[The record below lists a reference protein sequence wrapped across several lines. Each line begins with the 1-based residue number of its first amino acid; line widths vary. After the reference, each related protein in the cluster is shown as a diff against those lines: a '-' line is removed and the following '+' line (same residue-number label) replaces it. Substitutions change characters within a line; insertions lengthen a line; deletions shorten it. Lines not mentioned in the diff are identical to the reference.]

1 MSSVM
6 KFSVVNAVV
15 LLLLIVLTGV
25 FYMKKSKEIA
35 VVNIDAIYNQSAAGD
50 MARKHRM
57 RLRVFLKKDMRM
69 RKKYSQ
75 ITRIKRRCFLMPDKN
90 WNDNMLLRKIA
101 QKWCYPVR

>member
-35 VVNIDAIYNQSAAGD
+35 GSIPAGD
-50 MARKHRM
+50 TIYHPPRNNP
-57 RLRVFLKKDMRM
+57 LTISEL
-69 RKKYSQ
+69 S
-75 ITRIKRRCFLMPDKN
+75 
-90 WNDNMLLRKIA
+90 
-101 QKWCYPVR
+101 

>member
-1 MSSVM
+1 M

-50 MARKHRM
+50 MVRKH
-57 RLRVFLKKDMRM
+57 LNEVKSILEKAMRM
-69 RKKYSQ
+69 RKKHSQ

-90 WNDNMLLRKIA
+90 WSDNMLLRKIA